1 MATSKSRR
9 AGRDGAQPPPPLPDQ
24 KPGSRPPI
32 EGQAAGGITAAPADG
47 GLSIDRLARAFAS
60 MMGVA
65 DPYQG
70 GAAADGDAGVEVDPS
85 PNLDEDDFGSGEHD
99 AACRVSPGT
108 ILEALLFV
116 GLPGGTPLAAKRV
129 AGLMRGVRPQEID
142 DLATE
147 LARTY
152 RANKCPYEVVSVGD
166 GWVMRLRA
174 EYASL
179 GRVIENRARLVRLD
193 ADALDVLAVVAW
205 TQPVARD
212 RFVELGCDASPT
224 VLRLLVRRGLLELA
238 PADDGT
244 PSYRTTKKFLDVF
257 HLARLEDL
265 PEPNAPPA

>member
-1 MATSKSRR
+1 MATPKSRKG
-9 AGRDGAQPPPPLPDQ
+9 ARDGSSSPQPHPDQ
-24 KPGSRPPI
+24 KTAPRAP
-32 EGQAAGGITAAPADG
+32 EGDQPAAGITAPPSDG

-70 GAAADGDAGVEVDPS
+70 GASADGDAGVEVDPS
-85 PNLDEDDFGSGEHD
+85 PNLDEDEFGSGEHD

-116 GLPGGTPLAAKRV
+116 GLPGGIPLGAKRV

-142 DLATE
+142 DLAAE
-147 LARTY
+147 LARSY
-152 RANKCPYEVVSVGD
+152 RANKCPYEVVPVGD
-166 GWVMRLRA
+166 GWVMRLRE

-179 GRVIENRARLVRLD
+179 GRVIEQRSRLVRLD

-205 TQPVARD
+205 NQPVERD
-212 RFVELGCDASPT
+212 RFVELGCDASPS
-224 VLRLLVRRGLLELA
+224 VLRLLVRRGLLELG
-238 PADDGT
+238 PAADGT
-244 PSYRTTKKFLDVF
+244 PCYRTTKKFLDVF
-257 HLARLEDL
+257 HLARIEDL